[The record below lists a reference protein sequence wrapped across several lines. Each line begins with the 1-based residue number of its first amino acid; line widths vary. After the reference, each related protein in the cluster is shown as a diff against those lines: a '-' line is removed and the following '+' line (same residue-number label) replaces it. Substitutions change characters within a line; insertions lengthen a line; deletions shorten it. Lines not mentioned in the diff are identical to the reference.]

1 MPRIAAS
8 SGRTNT
14 TAASYHHDV
23 RGRPLI
29 TTYVTHD
36 VLLVGP
42 HPTVHTSNRSTAR
55 CPPSTYRVHRII
67 IRFDTIRL
75 THPIVP
81 HLLPFAIVALI
92 IIAAMSSL
100 PCHHCSGSIALRPW
114 FCLFRIH
121 VQFDSFQVL
130 CFGCCVVWRRTWNTV
145 VGQDKTMNDMRERS
159 KEKSKISLQWDT
171 FHMISM
177 RNKGEK
183 LTRFFFYHSS
193 LTWKQFL
200 YGKMKDFLDV
210 FLPSINPS

>member
-29 TTYVTHD
+29 TTYEVVLVTHD

-114 FCLFRIH
+114 FCSFRIH
-121 VQFDSFQVL
+121 VRFDSFWVVVFRVL
-130 CFGCCVVWRRTWNTV
+130 CCLTPHLKHGCWTR
-145 VGQDKTMNDMRERS
+145 QDDERH
-159 KEKSKISLQWDT
+159 ERKI
-171 FHMISM
+171 
-177 RNKGEK
+177 
-183 LTRFFFYHSS
+183 
-193 LTWKQFL
+193 
-200 YGKMKDFLDV
+200 
-210 FLPSINPS
+210 